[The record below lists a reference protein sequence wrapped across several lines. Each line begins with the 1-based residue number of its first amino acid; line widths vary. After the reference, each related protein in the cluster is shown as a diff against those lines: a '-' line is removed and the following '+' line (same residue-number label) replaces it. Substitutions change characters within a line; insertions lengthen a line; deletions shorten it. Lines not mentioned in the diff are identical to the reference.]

1 MQAGGGHGDD
11 HVVFPH
17 PVRAQQLVGLHHAHG
32 GGGHIVLP
40 RLHDP
45 RMLRGLPAQ
54 EGAPGLHAALGNAGH
69 NIGHM
74 LGHHLADGDIVLQ
87 KQRLRPA
94 HHQVVHAHGHQ
105 VDADG
110 VMLAHSLGDRQFR
123 AHPIGAGGQQ
133 RLTVVTQGKQPG
145 ESAQT
150 APNLRPGGLLGQG
163 GK

>member
-1 MQAGGGHGDD
+1 
-11 HVVFPH
+11 
-17 PVRAQQLVGLHHAHG
+17 
-32 GGGHIVLP
+32 
-40 RLHDP
+40 
-45 RMLRGLPAQ
+45 
-54 EGAPGLHAALGNAGH
+54 
-69 NIGHM
+69 M

-123 AHPIGAGGQQ
+123 AHPIRAGGQQ

-150 APNLRPGGLLGQG
+150 APNLRPGGLLGQW